1 MNKRELKN
9 GMYFKTRNN
18 NWYDIIR
25 GEVFKK
31 AYEEQSLKYKDTL
44 KVFISRYD
52 EELKSNHSD
61 RFDIMEVY
69 DSDGE
74 LIWKRDE
81 VDWSKVKFGTKVI
94 VWNNLHEDSK
104 VEGLFLSL
112 SPTAR
117 EPRFLVYYETNDCYG
132 NPIGHANI
140 FDKCKLIEEPKG
152 EVTLDELILEHDE
165 LHKSC
170 DRNCMSCKY
179 NDWDANCMLLWI
191 LDNYE
196 IIRKQE
202 G

>member
-9 GMYFKTRNN
+9 GMCFKTRNN

-25 GEVFKK
+25 GEVFKT

-44 KVFISRYD
+44 KVFINRYD

-81 VDWSKVKFGTKVI
+81 VDWSKIKFGTKVI
-94 VWNNLHEDSK
+94 AWNDLHKDSK

-140 FDKCKLIEEPKG
+140 FDKCELIEEPKE
-152 EVTLDELILEHDE
+152 EVTLDELIEEHDE

-179 NDWDANCMLLWI
+179 DNWSANCMLLWI
-191 LDNYE
+191 LDNYK
-196 IIRKQE
+196 IIRK
-202 G
+202 

>member
-9 GMYFKTRNN
+9 GMCFKTRNN

-25 GEVFKK
+25 GEVFKT

-44 KVFISRYD
+44 KVFINRYD

-61 RFDIMEVY
+61 RFDIMEVH

-81 VDWSKVKFGTKVI
+81 VDWSKIKFGTKVI
-94 VWNNLHEDSK
+94 AWNDLHEDSK

-179 NDWDANCMLLWI
+179 DNWSANCMLLWI
-191 LDNYE
+191 LDNYK
-196 IIRKQE
+196 IIRK
-202 G
+202 

>member
-9 GMYFKTRNN
+9 GMCFKTRNN

-25 GEVFKK
+25 GEVFKT
-31 AYEEQSLKYKDTL
+31 AYEEHSLKYKDTL
-44 KVFISRYD
+44 KVFINRYD

-81 VDWSKVKFGTKVI
+81 VDWSKIKFGTKVI
-94 VWNNLHEDSK
+94 AWNDLHEDSK

-179 NDWDANCMLLWI
+179 DGWDANCILLWI

-196 IIRKQE
+196 IIRK
-202 G
+202 

>member
-9 GMYFKTRNN
+9 GMCFKTRNN

-25 GEVFKK
+25 GEVFKT
-31 AYEEQSLKYKDTL
+31 AYEEHSLKYKDTL
-44 KVFISRYD
+44 KVFINRYD

-61 RFDIMEVY
+61 RFDIMEVH

-81 VDWSKVKFGTKVI
+81 VDWSKIKFGTKVI
-94 VWNNLHEDSK
+94 AWNDLHEDSK

-170 DRNCMSCKY
+170 DRNCMICKY
-179 NDWDANCMLLWI
+179 DGWGANCMVLWI

-196 IIRKQE
+196 IIRK
-202 G
+202 

>member
-44 KVFISRYD
+44 KVFINRYD

-61 RFDIMEVY
+61 RFDIMEVH

-81 VDWSKVKFGTKVI
+81 VDWSKIKFGTKVI
-94 VWNNLHEDSK
+94 AWNDLHEDSK

-196 IIRKQE
+196 IIRK
-202 G
+202 

>member
-44 KVFISRYD
+44 KVFINRYD

-61 RFDIMEVY
+61 RFDIMEVH

-81 VDWSKVKFGTKVI
+81 VDWSKIKFGTKVI
-94 VWNNLHEDSK
+94 AWNDLHEDSK

-179 NDWDANCMLLWI
+179 DNWSANCMLLWI

-196 IIRKQE
+196 IIRK
-202 G
+202 

>member
-9 GMYFKTRNN
+9 GMCFKTRNN

-25 GEVFKK
+25 GEVFKMV
-31 AYEEQSLKYKDTL
+31 YEEQSLKYKDTL
-44 KVFISRYD
+44 KVFINRYD

-61 RFDIMEVY
+61 RFDIMEVH

-81 VDWSKVKFGTKVI
+81 VDWSKIKFGTKVI
-94 VWNNLHEDSK
+94 AWNDLHEDSK

-196 IIRKQE
+196 IIRK
-202 G
+202 

>member
-9 GMYFKTRNN
+9 GMCFKTRNN

-25 GEVFKK
+25 GEVFKM
-31 AYEEQSLKYKDTL
+31 AYEEHSLKYKDTL
-44 KVFISRYD
+44 KVFINRYD

-81 VDWSKVKFGTKVI
+81 VDWSKIKFGTKVI
-94 VWNNLHEDSK
+94 AWNDLHKDSK

-179 NDWDANCMLLWI
+179 DNWDANCMLLWI

-196 IIRKQE
+196 IIRK
-202 G
+202 

>member
-9 GMYFKTRNN
+9 GMCFKTRNN

-44 KVFISRYD
+44 KVFINRYD

-61 RFDIMEVY
+61 RFDIMEVH

-81 VDWSKVKFGTKVI
+81 VDWSKIKFGTKVI
-94 VWNNLHEDSK
+94 AWNDLHEDSK

-179 NDWDANCMLLWI
+179 DNWDANCMLLWI

-196 IIRKQE
+196 IIRK
-202 G
+202 

>member
-9 GMYFKTRNN
+9 GMCFKTRNN

-25 GEVFKK
+25 GEVFKT
-31 AYEEQSLKYKDTL
+31 AYEEHSLKYKDTL
-44 KVFISRYD
+44 KVFINRYD

-61 RFDIMEVY
+61 RFDIMEVH

-81 VDWSKVKFGTKVI
+81 VDWSKIKFGTKVI
-94 VWNNLHEDSK
+94 AWNDLHEDSK

-152 EVTLDELILEHDE
+152 EVTLDELILKHDE

-179 NDWDANCMLLWI
+179 DNWDANCMLLWI

-196 IIRKQE
+196 IIRK
-202 G
+202 

>member
-9 GMYFKTRNN
+9 GMCFKTRNN

-25 GEVFKK
+25 GEVFKMT
-31 AYEEQSLKYKDTL
+31 YEEHSLKYKDTL
-44 KVFISRYD
+44 KVFINRYD

-61 RFDIMEVY
+61 RFDIMEVH

-81 VDWSKVKFGTKVI
+81 VDWSKIKFGTKVI
-94 VWNNLHEDSK
+94 AWNDLHEDSK

-196 IIRKQE
+196 IIRK
-202 G
+202 

>member
-9 GMYFKTRNN
+9 GMCFKTRNN

-25 GEVFKK
+25 GEVFKT

-44 KVFISRYD
+44 KVFINRYD

-81 VDWSKVKFGTKVI
+81 VDWSKIKFGTKVI
-94 VWNNLHEDSK
+94 AWNDLHEDSK

-179 NDWDANCMLLWI
+179 DNWSANCMLLWI
-191 LDNYE
+191 LDNYK
-196 IIRKQE
+196 IIRK
-202 G
+202 

>member
-9 GMYFKTRNN
+9 GMCFKTRNN

-25 GEVFKK
+25 GEVFKT
-31 AYEEQSLKYKDTL
+31 AYEEHSLKYKDTL
-44 KVFISRYD
+44 KVFINRYD

-61 RFDIMEVY
+61 RFDIMEVH

-81 VDWSKVKFGTKVI
+81 VDWSKIKFGTKVI
-94 VWNNLHEDSK
+94 AWNDLHEDSK

-179 NDWDANCMLLWI
+179 DNWDANCMLLWI

-196 IIRKQE
+196 IIRK
-202 G
+202 

>member
-9 GMYFKTRNN
+9 GMCFKTRNN
-18 NWYDIIR
+18 NLYDIIR
-25 GEVFKK
+25 GEVFKMV
-31 AYEEQSLKYKDTL
+31 YEEQSLKYKDTL

-81 VDWSKVKFGTKVI
+81 VDWSKIKFGTKVI
-94 VWNNLHEDSK
+94 AWNDLHEDSK

-196 IIRKQE
+196 IIRK
-202 G
+202 

>member
-9 GMYFKTRNN
+9 GMCFKTRNN

-25 GEVFKK
+25 GEVFKT
-31 AYEEQSLKYKDTL
+31 AYEEHSLKYKDTL
-44 KVFISRYD
+44 KVFINRYD

-81 VDWSKVKFGTKVI
+81 VDWSKIKFGTKVI
-94 VWNNLHEDSK
+94 AWNDLHEDSK

-196 IIRKQE
+196 IIRK
-202 G
+202 

>member
-9 GMYFKTRNN
+9 GMCFKTRNN

-25 GEVFKK
+25 GEVFKI
-31 AYEEQSLKYKDTL
+31 AYGEHSLKYKDTL
-44 KVFISRYD
+44 KVFINRYD

-61 RFDIMEVY
+61 RFDIMEVH

-81 VDWSKVKFGTKVI
+81 VDWSKIKFGTKVI
-94 VWNNLHEDSK
+94 AWNDLHEDSK

-140 FDKCKLIEEPKG
+140 FDKCKLIKEPKG
-152 EVTLDELILEHDE
+152 EVTLDELILKHDE

-170 DRNCMSCKY
+170 DRNCMICKY

-196 IIRKQE
+196 IIRK
-202 G
+202 

>member
-9 GMYFKTRNN
+9 GMCFKTRNN

-25 GEVFKK
+25 GEVFKM
-31 AYEEQSLKYKDTL
+31 AYEEHSLKYKDTL
-44 KVFISRYD
+44 KVFINRYD

-61 RFDIMEVY
+61 RFDIMEVH

-81 VDWSKVKFGTKVI
+81 VDWSKIKFGTKVI
-94 VWNNLHEDSK
+94 AWNDLHEDSK

-196 IIRKQE
+196 IIRK
-202 G
+202 

>member
-1 MNKRELKN
+1 MNKNELRN
-9 GMYFKTRNN
+9 GMSFKMRNTYKFLILNSEIYLEIIDGYEYSNKLNHFISSYN
-18 NWYDIIR
+18 NDMTNLDDDKYDII
-25 GEVFKK
+25 
-31 AYEEQSLKYKDTL
+31 
-44 KVFISRYD
+44 
-52 EELKSNHSD
+52 
-61 RFDIMEVY
+61 EVY
-69 DSDGE
+69 DIDGK
-74 LIWKRDE
+74 LIWERDK

-94 VWNNLHEDSK
+94 AWNNLHEDSK

-152 EVTLDELILEHDE
+152 EVTLDELILEHEE

-179 NDWDANCMLLWI
+179 DNWDANCMLLWI

-196 IIRKQE
+196 IIRK
-202 G
+202 

>member
-9 GMYFKTRNN
+9 GMCFKTRNN

-25 GEVFKK
+25 GEVFKT
-31 AYEEQSLKYKDTL
+31 AYEEHSLKYKDTL
-44 KVFISRYD
+44 KVFINRYD

-81 VDWSKVKFGTKVI
+81 VDWSKIKFGTKVI
-94 VWNNLHEDSK
+94 AWNDLHEDSK

-179 NDWDANCMLLWI
+179 DNWSANCMLLWI
-191 LDNYE
+191 LDNYK
-196 IIRKQE
+196 IIRK
-202 G
+202 

>member
-9 GMYFKTRNN
+9 GMCFKTRNN

-25 GEVFKK
+25 GEVFKTV
-31 AYEEQSLKYKDTL
+31 YEEQSLKYKDTL
-44 KVFISRYD
+44 KVFINRYD

-81 VDWSKVKFGTKVI
+81 VDWSKIKFGTKVI
-94 VWNNLHEDSK
+94 AWNDLHEDSK

-152 EVTLDELILEHDE
+152 EVTLNELILEHDE

-179 NDWDANCMLLWI
+179 DNWDANCMLLWI

-196 IIRKQE
+196 IIRK
-202 G
+202 

>member
-9 GMYFKTRNN
+9 GMCFKTRNN

-25 GEVFKK
+25 GEVFKT
-31 AYEEQSLKYKDTL
+31 AYEEHSLKYKDTL
-44 KVFISRYD
+44 KVFINRYD

-61 RFDIMEVY
+61 RFDIMEVH

-81 VDWSKVKFGTKVI
+81 VDWSKIKFGTKVI
-94 VWNNLHEDSK
+94 AWNDLHEDSK

-152 EVTLDELILEHDE
+152 EVTLDELILKHDE

-179 NDWDANCMLLWI
+179 DNWDANCMLLWI
-191 LDNYE
+191 LDNYKV
-196 IIRKQE
+196 IRK
-202 G
+202 

>member
-9 GMYFKTRNN
+9 GMCFKTRNN

-25 GEVFKK
+25 GEVFKT
-31 AYEEQSLKYKDTL
+31 AYEEHSLKYKDTL
-44 KVFISRYD
+44 KVFINRYD

-81 VDWSKVKFGTKVI
+81 VDWSKIKFGTKVI
-94 VWNNLHEDSK
+94 AWNDLHEDSK

-140 FDKCKLIEEPKG
+140 FDKCELIEEPKG
-152 EVTLDELILEHDE
+152 EVTLEELTQEHNE

-170 DRNCMSCKY
+170 DWNCKACKY
-179 NDWDANCMLLWI
+179 NGWRADCMLCWI
-191 LDNYE
+191 LDNYKV
-196 IIRKQE
+196 IRK
-202 G
+202 

>member
-9 GMYFKTRNN
+9 GMCFKTRNN

-25 GEVFKK
+25 GEVFKT
-31 AYEEQSLKYKDTL
+31 AYEEHSLKYKDTL
-44 KVFISRYD
+44 KVFINRYD

-81 VDWSKVKFGTKVI
+81 VDWSKIKFGTKVI
-94 VWNNLHEDSK
+94 AWNDLHEDSK

-170 DRNCMSCKY
+170 DRNFMSCKY
-179 NDWDANCMLLWI
+179 D
-191 LDNYE
+191 
-196 IIRKQE
+196 

>member
-61 RFDIMEVY
+61 RFDIMEVH

-81 VDWSKVKFGTKVI
+81 VDWSKIKFGTKVI
-94 VWNNLHEDSK
+94 AWNDLHEDSK

-179 NDWDANCMLLWI
+179 DNWDANCMLLWI

-196 IIRKQE
+196 IIRK
-202 G
+202 